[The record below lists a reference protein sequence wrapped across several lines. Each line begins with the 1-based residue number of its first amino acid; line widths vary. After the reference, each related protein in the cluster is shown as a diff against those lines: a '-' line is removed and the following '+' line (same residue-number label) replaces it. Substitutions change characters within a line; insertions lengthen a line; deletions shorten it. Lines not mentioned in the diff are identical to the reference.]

1 MAIAIAHMHRNQG
14 NITVDPVFVKL
25 LKLQCNQSGLQV
37 KGTTLSMH
45 STSLFCC
52 GASRLCIISL

>member
-1 MAIAIAHMHRNQG
+1 MHRNQG